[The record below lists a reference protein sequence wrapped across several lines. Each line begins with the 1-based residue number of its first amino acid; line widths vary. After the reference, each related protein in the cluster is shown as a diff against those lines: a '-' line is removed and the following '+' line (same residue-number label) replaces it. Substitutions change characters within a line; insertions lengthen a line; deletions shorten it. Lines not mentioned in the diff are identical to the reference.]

1 MQAHTQDS
9 SLTVAKLGLAQID
22 LLKGESTNAI
32 TLLEGTLQEVSGWL
46 DALKV
51 LQLITCAF
59 IEQACVYAFSV
70 SGVLAHAVAN
80 LHGYWSCRAAF
91 CITPTNVYTLH

>member
-22 LLKGESTNAI
+22 LLKGETTNAI

-51 LQLITCAF
+51 LQHIARAF
-59 IEQACVYAFSV
+59 IEQAMPVYMPSV
-70 SGVLAHAVAN
+70 SLECLLIQWQTCMPTG
-80 LHGYWSCRAAF
+80 AAAQRF
-91 CITPTNVYTLH
+91 A